1 MPLHIVAFEIG
12 SSHIKGAVGTVE
24 DTGNIN
30 IVAVEEAPLVGC
42 VRYGCVLNVEETG
55 NRILEI
61 KRKLENHATVTPL
74 KISGAFVSLGGR
86 SLASYPIET
95 SRALGDETEIT
106 RDIVKQLIEQA
117 KSCCKT
123 DKEIL
128 SVAPGAFSVDGRW
141 QRNPVGMY
149 GSEIK
154 GRFSIVTAS
163 KDAKK
168 NLRRAFDR
176 AGLKILG
183 HVVRPLAQADTVL
196 TPDERSLGCV
206 LVDLGAETTTV
217 TIYKDRSLRYLMTIP
232 LGGRSIT
239 RDLATALSLTEDRAE
254 EIKLFQGSALIS
266 ENDNQGPR
274 SIDGLD
280 TTTINNYVRARA
292 SEIVANIMQQLNY
305 ARLRPE
311 DLPAGFIITGGTSIL
326 RGLKELLHRD
336 SGMKVR
342 NAAPAGLV
350 RFSDPSIFAGQMVD
364 VISVI
369 STAQRVGS
377 AAECL
382 TDNKPQRPGYYQN
395 QQGYQQQG
403 PQYQQQ
409 QQYQQPQQQYQQ
421 QRPQYQQPQQQY
433 QQPQQQYQQQYQ
445 QPQQAPA
452 YQQPQQPEQRPYNR
466 PESPQQQV
474 HNEMRADTEQVRVP
488 NWGRASRRDNEEP
501 DTEPYD
507 EPGYDRTRSRKPN
520 FLSSLKKTLV
530 DMISESEDDEETDE

>member
-12 SSHIKGAVGTVE
+12 SSHIKGAVGIVE

-42 VRYGCVLNVEETG
+42 VRHGCVLNVEETG

-61 KRKLENHATVTPL
+61 KRKLENHATVSPL

-86 SLASYPIET
+86 SLSSYPIET

-117 KSCCKT
+117 KTCCKT

-128 SVAPGAFSVDGRW
+128 SVAPGGFCVDGRW

-163 KDAKK
+163 KEAKK
-168 NLRRAFDR
+168 NMRRAFDR

-183 HVVRPLAQADTVL
+183 NVVRPLAQADTVL

-217 TIYKDRSLRYLMTIP
+217 SIYKDRALRYLMTIP
-232 LGGRSIT
+232 LGGRAIT

-254 EIKLFQGSALIS
+254 EIKLFQGSALVS
-266 ENDNQGPR
+266 ENDANNSR
-274 SIDGLD
+274 NIDGLD
-280 TTTINNYVRARA
+280 TTTINSYVRARA
-292 SEIVANIMQQLNY
+292 SEIVANIMQQLTY
-305 ARLRPE
+305 ASLRPE

-326 RGLKELLHRD
+326 RGIKDLLHRD

-350 RFSDPSIFAGQMVD
+350 RFTDQSIFAGQMVD

-369 STAQRVGS
+369 STAQRMG
-377 AAECL
+377 AQAECL
-382 TDNKPQRPGYYQN
+382 TDNKPQPSYYTAAR
-395 QQGYQQQG
+395 
-403 PQYQQQ
+403 QQ
-409 QQYQQPQQQYQQ
+409 QQYQQGQPQSPYQQ
-421 QRPQYQQPQQQY
+421 APQQQY
-433 QQPQQQYQQQYQ
+433 QQPQQQQQSSYQQAPQQQYQ
-445 QPQQAPA
+445 QPAQ
-452 YQQPQQPEQRPYNR
+452 YQQPQQPEPQQYRR
-466 PESPQQQV
+466 PESPEQRV
-474 HNEMRADTEQVRVP
+474 HTEMQAETNQVRVP
-488 NWGRASRRDNEEP
+488 NWGSRRNNEP
-501 DTEPYD
+501 QDD
-507 EPGYDRTRSRKPN
+507 GGYNESEYEDRPRNARNSGRKPN
-520 FLSSLKKTLV
+520 FLSSIKDKLV
-530 DMISESEDDEETDE
+530 NMISESEDDEDPDE